1 MCVSLRNRD
10 PRIRR
15 RVVSGNLLLAAAFI
29 LWNFTRRGDSQ
40 AQLWLHA
47 LHGLLLGLSIGINL
61 SALFLARRCRS
72 YTIRQA

>member
-40 AQLWLHA
+40 TQLWLHA
-47 LHGLLLGLSIGINL
+47 LYGLLLGLSIGINL
-61 SALFLARRCRS
+61 SALFLARRCRAN
-72 YTIRQA
+72 TIRQA